1 MHQRGQTERKRN
13 PANPLGVPR
22 PQAADHG
29 VRGAFDERALRVV
42 SLFSGIG
49 GLDLGL
55 ERAGMRTVGFCEK
68 DAFAREV
75 LRKHWPTVPQHGDV
89 TTLKGDEFGRFD
101 VLAGG
106 PPCQRTS
113 LAAAIQGKRT
123 GETMWPWM
131 LAIGER
137 QRPAWWVIEQPPG
150 NKEWEAT
157 VEGDL
162 ARAGYHYTRLELS
175 AGGSGAPHL
184 RWRVFFVA
192 NAVRERCEAVA
203 RFAGSPEA
211 AASAWPAP
219 PRGTWR
225 TPGAGDRGMDDGFSA
240 WVDRLRVLGNAVVPA
255 VGERIGRA
263 VMAANDGVEPHA
275 LR

>member
-1 MHQRGQTERKRN
+1 MKTATAPSTDAVRASPSSEG
-13 PANPLGVPR
+13 L
-22 PQAADHG
+22 AAC
-29 VRGAFDERALRVV
+29 RRSALRVV

-89 TTLKGDEFGRFD
+89 TTMKGDEFGDFD

-131 LAIGER
+131 LGIGER

-157 VEGDL
+157 VAGDL
-162 ARAGYHYTRLELS
+162 ARVGYHYTRLELS

-184 RWRVFFVA
+184 RRRVFFVA
-192 NAVRERCEAVA
+192 HALRERCEEVA
-203 RFAGSPEA
+203 RLAGSPEIA
-211 AASAWPAP
+211 AQPWPAP

-263 VMAANDGVEPHA
+263 VMAANAA
-275 LR
+275 LSGPTGPQKG

>member
-1 MHQRGQTERKRN
+1 M
-13 PANPLGVPR
+13 
-22 PQAADHG
+22 
-29 VRGAFDERALRVV
+29 RVL

-68 DAFAREV
+68 DPFAREV
-75 LRKHWPTVPQHGDV
+75 LRKNWPTVPQHGDV
-89 TTLKGDEFGRFD
+89 TNLKGDEFGEFD

-131 LAIGER
+131 LGIGER
-137 QRPAWWVIEQPPG
+137 QRPEWWIIEQPPG

-157 VEGDL
+157 VARDL
-162 ARAGYHYTRLELS
+162 ARVGYHHARFELS
-175 AGGSGAPHL
+175 ARGVGAPHL
-184 RWRVFFVA
+184 RRRVFFVA
-192 NAVRERCEAVA
+192 HALRERCEAVA
-203 RFAGSPEA
+203 RLAGSPEA
-211 AASAWPAP
+211 PAKPWPAP
-219 PRGTWR
+219 PRGAWR
-225 TPGAGDRGMDDGFSA
+225 SAGAGNRGVDDGFSA
-240 WVDRLRVLGNAVVPA
+240 WVDRLRVLGNAVVPQ

-263 VMAANDGVEPHA
+263 MMSSNAEITGG
-275 LR
+275 

>member
-1 MHQRGQTERKRN
+1 MTD
-13 PANPLGVPR
+13 
-22 PQAADHG
+22 QATMTTA
-29 VRGAFDERALRVV
+29 VRASPSSEGLAACGRSALRVV

-55 ERAGMRTVGFCEK
+55 ERAGLRTVGFCEK

-89 TTLKGDEFGRFD
+89 TTMKGDEFGDFD

-157 VEGDL
+157 VAGDL

-184 RWRVFFVA
+184 RRRVFFVA

-203 RFAGSPEA
+203 RLAGSPQVA
-211 AASAWPAP
+211 AIPWPAP
-219 PRGTWR
+219 PRGAWR
-225 TPGAGDRGMDDGFSA
+225 ASGAGDRGMDDGFSG
-240 WVDRLRVLGNAVVPA
+240 WVDRLRTLGNAVVPA

-263 VMAANDGVEPHA
+263 VMAANAKLTGPSENQGNTDEHH
-275 LR
+275 